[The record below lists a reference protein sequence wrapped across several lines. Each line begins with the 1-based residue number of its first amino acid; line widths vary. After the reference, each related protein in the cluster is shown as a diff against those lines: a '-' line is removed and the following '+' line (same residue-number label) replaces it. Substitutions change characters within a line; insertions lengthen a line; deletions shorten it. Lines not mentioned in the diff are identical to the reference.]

1 MYVLFLFFIEGY
13 IHYKKKKSPS
23 SKRNAQD
30 ETA

>member
-13 IHYKKKKSPS
+13 IHYKKKSPS

>member
-1 MYVLFLFFIEGY
+1 MYVLFLFFIKGY
-13 IHYKKKKSPS
+13 INNKKKSPS